1 MRLKGVES
9 GALQA
14 LSTRLAKVRFD
25 MNSDSQVIGVDR
37 HPDKLTVEI
46 ALRRE
51 REGLAF
57 DDAKSTLVAQ
67 KGYEYSRRLLTLD
80 AAAGIGCTPNSKRDL
95 AQFAELLKKCGAPQ
109 AEFLPLLVDLA
120 AWTREF
126 LRYSNDTAQLA
137 QVIVD
142 SFYAEPKLIG
152 RFAAKTVDNRLELK
166 LLTELAGKL
175 RSIRLSYFYEG
186 VRRTVEA
193 RADGVLS
200 CTSTA
205 EEDLEGFFDEQTRL
219 YLKFAVALEKDSG
232 A

>member
-1 MRLKGVES
+1 MSFMRLKGVES

-95 AQFAELLKKCGAPQ
+95 AQFAELLKSVRRASDAIGRLNAAQFVVLAPETGEEGVIGL
-109 AEFLPLLVDLA
+109 AERLLA
-120 AWTREF
+120 ALAADGANGDAPGPLHFGCYAVPDFREA
-126 LRYSNDTAQLA
+126 SIA
-137 QVIVD
+137 
-142 SFYAEPKLIG
+142 P
-152 RFAAKTVDNRLELK
+152 
-166 LLTELAGKL
+166 TELLMRAAAAL
-175 RSIRLSYFYEG
+175 NESQAATRSAIRFFS
-186 VRRTVEA
+186 RP
-193 RADGVLS
+193 ADN
-200 CTSTA
+200 
-205 EEDLEGFFDEQTRL
+205 
-219 YLKFAVALEKDSG
+219 
-232 A
+232 